1 MSDYKKVKIAGTASI
16 SSHAVLVGDVTIG
29 DHSTV
34 FFFATLRGD
43 DDKIIVGQHSNIQ
56 ESCTIHCSEGNP
68 TIIGD
73 YVTVGH
79 NAILHGC
86 QIGDHTIVGM
96 GSIIMDGS
104 RIGKNC
110 LIGAGSLIA
119 GNKEFPDGSLIFGNP
134 ARVKR
139 ALTPEELATIE
150 FSANACERDG
160 LEMTAQGVF

>member
-1 MSDYKKVKIAGTASI
+1 MSDYKKVKIAETASV
-16 SSHAVLVGDVTIG
+16 SKQAVLVGDVTIG
-29 DHSTV
+29 EHSTV

-43 DDKIIVGQHSNIQ
+43 DDKIIVGEHSNIQ
-56 ESCTIHCSEGNP
+56 ESCTIHCSTGNP
-68 TIIGD
+68 AIIGD

-104 RIGKNC
+104 KIGRNC

-119 GNKEFPDGSLIFGNP
+119 GNKEFPDGSLILGNP

-139 ALTPEELATIE
+139 PLTEEELAVIE
-150 FSANACERDG
+150 FSAKACERDG
-160 LEMTAQGVF
+160 LEMIDQGVF

>member
-1 MSDYKKVKIAGTASI
+1 MADYKKVKIAGTASV
-16 SSHAVLVGDVTIG
+16 SGHAVLVGDVTVK
-29 DHSTV
+29 DHSTI
-34 FFFATLRGD
+34 FFHAVLRGD
-43 DDKIIVGQHSNIQ
+43 DSRIVVGEHSNIQ
-56 ESCTIHCSEGNP
+56 ENCTIHCSEGNP

-86 QIGDHTIVGM
+86 QIGDNTIVGM
-96 GSIIMDGS
+96 GSIIMDGT

-119 GNKEFPDGSLIFGNP
+119 SGKEFPEGSLIFGNP

-139 ALTPEELATIE
+139 PLTEEELEHIRT
-150 FSANACERDG
+150 SARMCERDG
-160 LEMTAQGVF
+160 IEMIAQGVF

>member
-1 MSDYKKVKIAGTASI
+1 MKDYKNVKIAKTASI
-16 SSHAVLVGDVTIG
+16 SDKTVLVGDVTIG
-29 DHSTV
+29 EHSTV

-43 DDKIIVGQHSNIQ
+43 DANIVVGEHSNIQ

-104 RIGKNC
+104 KIGKNC

-119 GNKEFPDGSLIFGNP
+119 GRKEFPDGSLILGNP
-134 ARVKR
+134 ARIKR
-139 ALTPEELATIE
+139 PLTQEEIAVIE
-150 FSANACERDG
+150 FSAEACEKDG

>member
-1 MSDYKKVKIAGTASI
+1 MADYKQVKIAQTATVSK
-16 SSHAVLVGDVTIG
+16 HAVIVGDVTIG

-34 FFFATLRGD
+34 FFFAALRGD
-43 DDKIIVGQHSNIQ
+43 DDKIVVGRCSNIQ
-56 ESCTIHCSEGNP
+56 ENCTIHCSAGNP

-73 YVTVGH
+73 NVTVGH

-86 QIGDHTIVGM
+86 QIGDNTIVGM

-104 RIGKNC
+104 KIGKNC

-119 GNKEFPDGSLIFGNP
+119 TNKEFPDNSLIFGNP

-139 ALTPEELATIE
+139 PLTQEELDIIAD
-150 FSANACERDG
+150 SAVTCMNDG